1 MADNNIDVLN
11 TEGPLYNGFC
21 DFLKM
26 HGLTQL
32 ISVPTRITE
41 HSQTAIDHIIVSDT
55 GKILQSGVIVY
66 GISDHFL
73 TYCTRKVKR
82 AQIKCHK
89 SVKSRS
95 LKGYNVNNFQHILNN
110 INWMEITNMCD
121 VDTAWDCFQSIFL
134 EILDKI
140 APLKETR
147 IKQRSQ
153 PWINNDI

>member
-1 MADNNIDVLN
+1 MADNIDVLN
-11 TEGPLYNGFC
+11 AEGPLYNGFC

-41 HSQTAIDHIIVSDT
+41 HSQTAIDHVIVSDPS
-55 GKILQSGVIVY
+55 KILQSGVIVY
-66 GISDHFL
+66 GISDHFF
-73 TYCTRKVKR
+73 TYCTRKVKS

-95 LKGYNVNNFQHILNN
+95 LKGYNVNHFLDILN
-110 INWMEITNMCD
+110 INWMEISNICD
-121 VDTAWDCFQSIFL
+121 VDTACDCFQSIFL

-140 APLKETR
+140 APLKETGLN
-147 IKQRSQ
+147 KDHSLG
-153 PWINNDI
+153 